1 MHGLL
6 QMRGST
12 QMLIVLIWNCKAP
25 ENRLR
30 DGFGQASP
38 SREIVPDTIFG
49 LELEVNTAR
58 VEGGGPPVRVVGGI
72 ADALGIEREERV
84 LAERHAVIGLD
95 DLLRPIVDAAL
106 SDEEAEPAR
115 GDVVAMRARQLVAN
129 ERDAHPAF
137 RASPALAREL
147 RADRDGAIDLRERV
161 RLRLA
166 VVPAR
171 AHETAQPVGE
181 LRLGVARDGLLAGE
195 LSHLREVGRAPRG
208 LRFLQRFAKAAHHG

>member
-58 VEGGGPPVRVVGGI
+58 VEGGGPPVRAVGGI
-72 ADALGIEREERV
+72 PGALRIQREERV
-84 LAERHAVIGLD
+84 PCERHAVIGLHPP
-95 DLLRPIVDAAL
+95 LPPLVDAA
-106 SDEEAEPAR
+106 
-115 GDVVAMRARQLVAN
+115 
-129 ERDAHPAF
+129 
-137 RASPALAREL
+137 
-147 RADRDGAIDLRERV
+147 
-161 RLRLA
+161 
-166 VVPAR
+166 
-171 AHETAQPVGE
+171 
-181 LRLGVARDGLLAGE
+181 
-195 LSHLREVGRAPRG
+195 
-208 LRFLQRFAKAAHHG
+208 